1 MIAVLLL
8 FSLLTS
14 VLAWVPIE
22 HWGAAN
28 VTQGVDENGQCI
40 CQVFLPDTTF
50 PADKVEHLQQTSK
63 VLGQTVELEMS
74 KLEVYESKLV
84 IYSEKLVNL
93 TARLEFIESR
103 PDKYTKL
110 EFELLKIELK
120 QMEVLVTQLKASLN
134 SSSPIFDMLYAEIY
148 NMTIVV
154 NQLESYDKNNLLVIR
169 YEFTKLQQK
178 LEECKRW
185 HNETFKPDIG
195 SCKHG
200 GIRNLSM
207 PFIVQLNDHDSTS
220 YTFGGWG
227 RDSKPLP
234 GFEKMYWYSGY
245 TSSYMYNLYLYSDYT
260 NLVLGNSFK
269 SFYYSDSNTNRGN
282 GNNYIMHG
290 NYLYYNCYSSR
301 NMCRMNATTM
311 TSESRVLPDAAY
323 NNRFSYSAT
332 QYQDF
337 DFSADENGLWVIY
350 ATEASRGNMMIA
362 KIDVNAFAVEQTW
375 ETKMFK
381 RSVSNAFM
389 VCGVLYAT
397 RPININTEEIFYKY
411 DTKTGVESYISIPFN
426 KKYEEFL
433 NLHYNPIDQ
442 KLYMYNNGYYVFYNV
457 NFQKV

>member
-1 MIAVLLL
+1 MISHKL
-8 FSLLTS
+8 
-14 VLAWVPIE
+14 
-22 HWGAAN
+22 
-28 VTQGVDENGQCI
+28 
-40 CQVFLPDTTF
+40 
-50 PADKVEHLQQTSK
+50 
-63 VLGQTVELEMS
+63 ELEMS
-74 KLEVYESKLV
+74 KVEIYESKLT
-84 IYSEKLVNL
+84 IYVTKLENL
-93 TARLEFIESR
+93 TAHVEVMEKD
-103 PDKYTKL
+103 PDKYTEL
-110 EFELLKIELK
+110 QFELLKIEIKQLEALITELK
-120 QMEVLVTQLKASLN
+120 GSIQT
-134 SSSPIFDMLYAEIY
+134 SSSIFTSLHLEIS
-148 NMTIVV
+148 NMTVIATH
-154 NQLESYDKNNLLVIR
+154 LESYDKNGVLATRRENA
-169 YEFTKLQQK
+169 KLQQK
-178 LEECKRW
+178 LEECERW
-185 HNETFKPDIG
+185 QNELFKPDIG

-220 YTFGGWG
+220 YRFGGWG

-234 GFEKMYWYSGY
+234 GFEKMYWYSGF

-260 NLVLGNSFK
+260 NLVLGSSFK
-269 SFYYSDSNTNRGN
+269 SFSYSNSNTNRGN

-301 NMCRMNATTM
+301 DMCRMNATTM

-389 VCGVLYAT
+389 VCGVLYVT

-411 DTKTGVESYISIPFN
+411 DTKTGEESYISIPFN

-442 KLYMYNNGYYVFYNV
+442 KLYMYTNGYYVFYNV